1 VPIRSIY
8 LAGPDVF
15 RADAREHGERKKR
28 ICARKGVKGLF
39 PLDGEVDADL
49 AGPALAAA
57 IYENN
62 MALLREADAILANLS
77 PFRGANCDPGTAFE
91 LGAAVALGKKSAAY
105 MCLPSGMSYDL
116 KRRTVALCNGAQDEK
131 GCWRDALGLEIE
143 DFGLPE
149 NLMLSVPTHLWFER
163 LPDGQGALVD
173 DLGVFET
180 ALDSL
185 LQPDH

>member
-1 VPIRSIY
+1 MTIRSVY

-15 RADAREHGERKKR
+15 RPDAHEHGMRKKR
-28 ICARKGVKGLF
+28 ICERKGVKGLF
-39 PLDGEVDADL
+39 PLDGDIEDGL
-49 AGPALAAA
+49 SGPALAAA
-57 IYENN
+57 IYEHN
-62 MALLREADAILANLS
+62 MELLRKADAVIANLS

-91 LGAAVALGKKSAAY
+91 LGAAVALGKKTAAY

-116 KRRTVALCNGAQDEK
+116 AKRTIALCNGAKDDK
-131 GCWRDALGLEIE
+131 DVWRDGLGMEIE

-163 LPDGQGALVD
+163 IPDGQGALID

-185 LQPDH
+185 LQNHH